1 MEFKK
6 TQASFHAHIE
16 TFGLGNYRGNAFT
29 TGCSPQADEFAD
41 FEDCSRS
48 SEIFDMTDMT
58 WLNFRDVPDY
68 PFTRV
73 SKYVPDCR
81 MSGTQFLFLEEF
93 MNTQQLIHLTQ
104 YSLLVVIIQ
113 GMLSP
118 NTEMIDGSKLL
129 L

>member
-58 WLNFRDVPDY
+58 WLSYRNVRVPDY
-68 PFTRV
+68 PFTTEYE
-73 SKYVPDCR
+73 YVLDR
-81 MSGTQFLFLEEF
+81 RESGTQ
-93 MNTQQLIHLTQ
+93 
-104 YSLLVVIIQ
+104 
-113 GMLSP
+113 
-118 NTEMIDGSKLL
+118 
-129 L
+129 